1 MILLDLAGRLL
12 VEWLLLPLTQ
22 GEVAEGSEH
31 LLNVL
36 HYLLLPLTT
45 HDHVLAL
52 VGTRILAVGQLGVP
66 APLMGGFLVPAT
78 LVRRVLLHL

>member
-1 MILLDLAGRLL
+1 MILLDLAGGLL
-12 VEWLLLPLTQ
+12 IEWLLLPLTQ

-31 LLNVL
+31 LLYIL
-36 HYLLLPLTT
+36 HYLLPLTT

-66 APLMGGFLVPAT
+66 ASLLRGFLVPAT